1 MKALNI
7 TNTPPA
13 EDKLERNAILKCACK
28 ESVLF
33 QEGDGVI
40 LKCRVLKFIG
50 KTAWAKCK
58 RCGQWLIVP
67 LNLESHML
75 LREFAMLMWN
85 DALATGVKEIDKQH
99 KELFEKINELH
110 DACSQVKGK
119 QKIDEVMQFLGN
131 YVKNHFLL
139 EESFMIRNSYPD
151 YELHK
156 AQHDDFIKGFIDLRN
171 QFEEEGVG
179 LSAQIRTNRLLG
191 SWWTNHIS
199 KEDIA
204 LGRFLRDKK

>member
-1 MKALNI
+1 MESLKIVNPL
-7 TNTPPA
+7 PV
-13 EDKLERNAILKCACK
+13 EDKLERNAILKCSCK
-28 ESVLF
+28 ENILF

-58 RCGQWLIVP
+58 RCSQWLIVP
-67 LNLESHML
+67 INLDNPL
-75 LREFAMLMWN
+75 LFKEFAALTWN
-85 DALATGVKEIDKQH
+85 DTLATGVDEIDRQH
-99 KELFEKINELH
+99 KELFGRINVLH
-110 DACSQVKGK
+110 DACSKGTGK
-119 QKIDEVMQFLGN
+119 EKISGVLNFLGS

-139 EESFMIRNSYPD
+139 EESFMTRSHYPE
-151 YELHK
+151 YRCHK
-156 AQHDDFIKGFIDLRN
+156 AQHDDFIRGFIDLKN
-171 QFEEEGVG
+171 QFEEQGTA

-204 LGRFLRDKK
+204 LGTFLRNKK